1 MANIRKLGIL
11 LMFVMTL
18 SSCMSSSHTFK
29 NNDTS
34 ARVGEKQQLTI
45 KLVGRYS
52 GDTLP
57 QKIQR
62 FADMNSNVEIKIE
75 WVQSYNNLSSKSL
88 VLFAPWTPIAV
99 PSELYE
105 NSNHVPD
112 IVELVPNQMR
122 ELYRM
127 GVIEP
132 LNMNESDIDDYTIAT
147 NDGYVLGIK
156 SKINP
161 MILYYNKDI
170 FSVLGIEVPSEKWDI
185 TMLNEAIVKL
195 KAAGETV
202 YIPLSPF
209 TLEWAT
215 GLYGGRVV
223 GVDGRS
229 FAGYIDSDDAVK
241 AAKWIMTIGTKIE
254 YASMSL
260 TDLRPPMPYDLVDG
274 KIALA
279 IEYAYGFN
287 ISMKNSYEEIA
298 QENKQIGVAALPE
311 GTNGLNPAL
320 ISGLSITS
328 KSAHKELAMQLIR
341 YLSEDRDS
349 LYTDIASHTLQ
360 TATRTLKE
368 PVDAARKSIII
379 KSMKRSIPAI
389 LYTHEE
395 AEIGFYDAIQLYL
408 PKPLL
413 AIRNGQSLR
422 DMLKQ
427 YADQLDSD
435 SRDK

>member
-1 MANIRKLGIL
+1 MSNIRKLGIL

-18 SSCMSSSHTFK
+18 SSCMSSSHTLK

-62 FADMNSNVEIKIE
+62 FADMHSNVEIKIE
-75 WVQSYNNLSSKSL
+75 WVQSYNNPYSKSP
-88 VLFAPWTPIAV
+88 VLFAPWTPIEV

-105 NSNHVPD
+105 DSNNVPD
-112 IVELVPNQMR
+112 IVELVPYQMR

-132 LNMNESDIDDYTIAT
+132 LNLNGSDLDDYAIAT
-147 NDGYVLGIK
+147 NDGYVLGMK

-170 FSVLGIEVPSEKWDI
+170 FATLGIEVPSEKWDI
-185 TMLNEAIVKL
+185 DMLNDAIVKL
-195 KAAGETV
+195 KAAGETL

-229 FAGYIDSDDAVK
+229 FVGYIDSDNAIK
-241 AAKWIMTIGTKIE
+241 AAKWIMTIGTKME

-260 TDLRPPMPYDLVDG
+260 TDLRPLCLT
-274 KIALA
+274 IW
-279 IEYAYGFN
+279 
-287 ISMKNSYEEIA
+287 SM
-298 QENKQIGVAALPE
+298 V
-311 GTNGLNPAL
+311 
-320 ISGLSITS
+320 
-328 KSAHKELAMQLIR
+328 KSR
-341 YLSEDRDS
+341 
-349 LYTDIASHTLQ
+349 
-360 TATRTLKE
+360 
-368 PVDAARKSIII
+368 
-379 KSMKRSIPAI
+379 
-389 LYTHEE
+389 
-395 AEIGFYDAIQLYL
+395 
-408 PKPLL
+408 
-413 AIRNGQSLR
+413 
-422 DMLKQ
+422 
-427 YADQLDSD
+427 
-435 SRDK
+435 